1 MAFTFFK
8 KLPLFLILFF
18 FFTTLTQAFSPEWIT
33 HQTRGRVKYTQAT
46 SIIALVYK
54 HALAYDV
61 DPAMIFSII
70 TVESNYNP
78 KAVSPKGAQGLM
90 QVMKRYH
97 REKINSRNLKD
108 PDVNIEVG
116 TRIYKEYLDKYK
128 TPRLALRA
136 YLGNHISDS
145 YPNKVFSVRNKL
157 QSLIYPGADDRAEQ
171 DKFTTPCCE
180 EDQVAQAPEE

>member
-1 MAFTFFK
+1 
-8 KLPLFLILFF
+8 
-18 FFTTLTQAFSPEWIT
+18 
-33 HQTRGRVKYTQAT
+33 
-46 SIIALVYK
+46 
-54 HALAYDV
+54 
-61 DPAMIFSII
+61 
-70 TVESNYNP
+70 
-78 KAVSPKGAQGLM
+78 M

-171 DKFTTPCCE
+171 D
-180 EDQVAQAPEE
+180 QVAQAPEE